1 MEIENQIKPLY
12 NQQVKARKYLDLSE
26 QLKKIE
32 VNNYIREIQK
42 IENQL
47 KEINSQYEA
56 LIKELDNTDKS
67 KIDFEQSSKEIN
79 TQIEEVDK
87 SIEKASEYINSI
99 KSVID
104 KKDYEI
110 N

>member
-56 LIKELDNTDKS
+56 LIKELDNIDKS
-67 KIDFEQSSKEIN
+67 KIDFEKIC
-79 TQIEEVDK
+79 
-87 SIEKASEYINSI
+87 
-99 KSVID
+99 
-104 KKDYEI
+104 
-110 N
+110 